1 MNKFLFLSFIAL
13 FSLTSQASWYWPFGS
28 DEEEKKEPRLSELME
43 PASRLIDE
51 ASDLA
56 ADGKVNEAVEKY
68 REALEEIDKIEAE
81 NPERSKKPEF
91 ASLKTKRAYI
101 GAAID
106 SMLLQQAR
114 ENARAVAVSDTT
126 ELEAKLAEERGKKAA
141 KPDKEKAEE
150 EREVETLATIEKDER
165 APEELPEVKEA
176 SAEADR
182 AAKRAEVKE
191 KLRAKRKGKKGGASA
206 RPLTKREA
214 VMKAIA
220 EKNFDKANELIAE
233 LLNEKPND
241 AAALNLRAA
250 KETAEG
256 NYKAAEKT
264 LDQAIQSNPRDPYAY
279 YNMAV
284 LYLQA
289 HPNNKSGAR
298 RYYETARTYGVPAD
312 PELEEELE

>member
-1 MNKFLFLSFIAL
+1 MDKFLFLAFIML
-13 FSLTSQASWYWPFGS
+13 FSLSTEASWYWPFGS
-28 DEEEKKEPRLSELME
+28 DDEKKEPRLSELME
-43 PASRLIDE
+43 PASLLIDE

-68 REALEEIDKIEAE
+68 REALVEIDRIEAE
-81 NPERSKKPEF
+81 NPERAKKPEF

-106 SMLLQQAR
+106 SMLLEQAR
-114 ENARAVAVSDTT
+114 DNARAVAVSDTT
-126 ELEAKLAEERGKKAA
+126 ELEEKLAAERGEKKLSESTA
-141 KPDKEKAEE
+141 KEEKQ
-150 EREVETLATIEKDER
+150 VETLATIEKDER

-176 SAEADR
+176 SAEAER

-191 KLRAKRKGKKGGASA
+191 KLRAKRKGKASN
-206 RPLTKREA
+206 RPLTKREQ
-214 VMKAIA
+214 VMKAISEQDF
-220 EKNFDKANELIAE
+220 EKADELIGE
-233 LLNEKPND
+233 LLADKPND

-250 KETAEG
+250 KESAQG

-284 LYLQA
+284 LYLQTK
-289 HPNNKSGAR
+289 PNNKSGAK
-298 RYYETARTYGVPAD
+298 RYYETSRTYGGPED
-312 PELEEELE
+312 PELEERLN